1 MFELWRDSTFVETD
15 GKDNEIT
22 LIIDDF
28 VTIFKCI

>member
-1 MFELWRDSTFVETD
+1 MFESWRDSTFVETD